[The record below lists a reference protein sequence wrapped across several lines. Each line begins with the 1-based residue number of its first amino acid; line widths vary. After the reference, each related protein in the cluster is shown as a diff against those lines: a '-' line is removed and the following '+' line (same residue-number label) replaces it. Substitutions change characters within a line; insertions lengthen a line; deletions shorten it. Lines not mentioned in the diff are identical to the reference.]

1 MQAIINRKSVFLE
14 NKWSHS
20 FETLECKIDTLLWQE
35 KGLQY
40 TASGYGS
47 KIPTRYKV
55 KHNNRWKR
63 VYCCIYGN
71 SGTLYIMQGKDRLI
85 VDIEN

>member
-1 MQAIINRKSVFLE
+1 MQAIINRKSVFID
-14 NKWSHS
+14 NKWTHS
-20 FETLECKIDTLLWQE
+20 FEALECKIEPLWWQE

-63 VYCCIYGN
+63 VFCRIYSN
-71 SGTLYIMQGKDRLI
+71 IGTLYIMQGKERII
-85 VDIEN
+85 VDIES